1 MPMMMSQVLKS
12 VNFAKGQKFTY
23 HENEI
28 LFILQIEKICITK
41 PCTHLHSA
49 HFSLHPDNY
58 FISNISEIGPTKF
71 LKIDVTKELIFE

>member
-1 MPMMMSQVLKS
+1 MPMMMSQVLKT
-12 VNFAKGQKFTY
+12 VNFAKAQKFTY

-49 HFSLHPDNY
+49 QL
-58 FISNISEIGPTKF
+58 ISAFTQTTISFQIYQKYDRNM
-71 LKIDVTKELIFE
+71 LQKN